1 MTSSGYLIVIDPE
14 QERDQQRNESVSPP
28 NFVRKRRGCVFEK
41 TEARS
46 RYDLVNLMWNVLVPV
61 KFEAPA
67 NG

>member
-1 MTSSGYLIVIDPE
+1 MSLILRRSATSKGTKAATHL
-14 QERDQQRNESVSPP
+14 

-46 RYDLVNLMWNVLVPV
+46 RYDLVNLMWNMLVPV